1 MRERSQ
7 KQEGEKDMDQARKK
21 ALREEYDQRKPDMG
35 VVCWQSGDRL
45 WMAVSKDAK
54 ADYNR
59 SLFQLRLGSW
69 PNKELQAAFT
79 ADPESFR
86 WTLLKRLD
94 YQEREEDHREELELL
109 YLLCREEYPQAQPMR
124 PGGVH

>member
-1 MRERSQ
+1 
-7 KQEGEKDMDQARKK
+7 
-21 ALREEYDQRKPDMG
+21 
-35 VVCWQSGDRL
+35 
-45 WMAVSKDAK
+45 MAVSKDAK

-94 YQEREEDHREELELL
+94 YKEREEDHREELELL